1 MAKTGLSPMMQ
12 QYVNMKEEYKDA
24 ILFYRLGD
32 FYEMFF
38 DDAILASKELD
49 ITLTGRDCGL
59 EERAPMCGVPFHS
72 VDGYIARLV
81 SKGHKVAICEQFKN
95 ENSKEVSERK
105 VVRIITPG
113 TVTEPGMLDEAKNSY
128 ILAINQIEKEITLC
142 FADISTGE
150 IYISDEHEISD
161 PHFVN
166 EITRFSPKE
175 IYIKQELKNNL
186 LIKNYVSMTN
196 ECTLSVCFNE
206 KTDNDYIEIVNNHL
220 KEDKLHGT
228 NKKQIICFGFLLD
241 YLHRTQLCDLKHL
254 TDISLLG
261 NRQYMELD
269 SFTWRNLELTETM
282 RSKEKKGSLLGLLDK
297 TETPMGARLLRRFL
311 EKPLTNVE
319 DINKRLESVR
329 TFTQNIFETGE
340 ISANLKYVKDTERLI
355 SKVVYDTIT
364 PRDIRSLI
372 ASLKVLPQIKH
383 NLQDIKD
390 NSSLLSFIYDEIGD
404 HQELADHL
412 DRAIKDTPPAITRE
426 GDFIKDGYNDRID
439 ELRALRD
446 NSAAVLAQME
456 ADEKEKTGIK
466 NLRFSYNKVFG
477 YYIEVTNSYLNLV
490 PDNYIRKQ
498 TLVNAE
504 RFITSELKEL
514 ESKLLSAGDE
524 IVSLELSLYE
534 KIKEL
539 LRENTETIKRTST
552 AIAYLDVL
560 VSFAEI
566 AQKQNYCEPTVNYGN
581 ILDIKNG
588 RHPVIESILKNE
600 VFIPNDV
607 YLDTYENRSALITG
621 PNMAGK
627 STYMRQTALITIMAQ
642 IGSFVPASSAV
653 IGIVDKIFTRVGASD
668 DLASGQSTFM
678 VEMNEV
684 AYILDNATSKS
695 LLIFDEIGRG
705 TSTYDGMSI
714 ARAVLEHVTEKIKAR
729 TMFSTHYH
737 ELTRLEGELIGL
749 KNYNIAAK
757 KKGQDIL
764 FLRKILRGGTDDS
777 YGIDVARL
785 AGVSNDVIKRAE
797 KILQTLESDSPQIT
811 KNKTVDDFQ
820 LALQP
825 LENDEIIEEL
835 KKTDVT
841 VLTPLEAMNVLYRL
855 SEKAKNA
862 EIK

>member
-59 EERAPMCGVPFHS
+59 DERAPMCGVPFHS

-81 SKGHKVAICEQFKN
+81 AKGHKVAICEQFKN
-95 ENSKEVSERK
+95 ADSKEVSERK

-128 ILAINQIEKEITLC
+128 ILAINQIEKDITLC

-150 IYISDEHEISD
+150 ICISDEYEVSD

-196 ECTLSVCFNE
+196 ECTLSICSNE
-206 KTDNDYIEIVNNHL
+206 RSDDEYAEIVMNHPSN
-220 KEDKLHGT
+220 EKLHGT
-228 NKKQIICFGFLLD
+228 NRKQIVCFGFLLD

-254 TDISLLG
+254 TNISLLG

-319 DINKRLESVR
+319 DINKRLEAVR

-340 ISANLKYVKDTERLI
+340 IASNLKYVKDTERLI
-355 SKVVYDTIT
+355 SKVVYDTVN
-364 PRDIRSLI
+364 PRDIRSLV
-372 ASLKVLPQIKH
+372 ASLKALPMIKQ
-383 NLQDIKD
+383 NLETIKD
-390 NSSLLSFIYDEIGD
+390 SSSLLSFIYDEIGD
-404 HQELADHL
+404 HEALADHL
-412 DRAIKDTPPAITRE
+412 DSAIKDTPPAITRE
-426 GDFIKDGYNDRID
+426 GDFIKDDYNERVD

-456 ADEKEKTGIK
+456 ANEKEKTGIK

-477 YYIEVTNSYLNLV
+477 YYIEVTKSYLDLV
-490 PDNYIRKQ
+490 PDYYIRKQ

-504 RFITSELKEL
+504 RFITPELKEL
-514 ESKLLSAGDE
+514 EAKLLSAGDE
-524 IVSLELSLYE
+524 IIALELDLFE
-534 KIKEL
+534 KIKTL
-539 LRENTETIKRTST
+539 LRENTEEIKRTST

-560 VSFAEI
+560 VSFAET

-600 VFIPNDV
+600 VFVPNDT
-607 YLDTYENRSALITG
+607 YLDTFENRSALITG

-653 IGIVDKIFTRVGASD
+653 IGVVDKIFTRVGASD

-737 ELTRLEGELIGL
+737 ELTRLEGELVGL

-757 KKGQDIL
+757 KKGKDIL

-785 AGVSNDVIKRAE
+785 AGVSNEVIKRAE
-797 KILQTLESDSPQIT
+797 KILQSLESEAPKAT
-811 KNKTVDDFQ
+811 VKNTSENFQ

-825 LENDEIIEEL
+825 LENDEILEEL
-835 KKTDVT
+835 KRTDVT
-841 VLTPLEAMNVLYRL
+841 VLTPLEAMNVLYKL

>member
-150 IYISDEHEISD
+150 IYISDEYEISD

-311 EKPLTNVE
+311 EKPLTNIE

-404 HQELADHL
+404 HQEIADHL
-412 DRAIKDTPPAITRE
+412 DRAIKDAPPAITRE

-600 VFIPNDV
+600 VFVPNDV

-642 IGSFVPASSAV
+642 IGSFVPASSAI
-653 IGIVDKIFTRVGASD
+653 IGVVDKIFTRVGASD

-797 KILQTLESDSPQIT
+797 KILQTLESDSPKIT

>member
-1 MAKTGLSPMMQ
+1 MMQ

-150 IYISDEHEISD
+150 IYISDEYEISD

-206 KTDNDYIEIVNNHL
+206 KTDNDYIEIVYNHL

-600 VFIPNDV
+600 VFVPNDV

>member
-1 MAKTGLSPMMQ
+1 MMQ

-150 IYISDEHEISD
+150 IYISDEYEISD

-206 KTDNDYIEIVNNHL
+206 KTDNDYIEIVYNHL

-600 VFIPNDV
+600 VFVPNDV

-811 KNKTVDDFQ
+811 KNKTVVDFQ

>member
-150 IYISDEHEISD
+150 IYISDEYEISD

-581 ILDIKNG
+581 VLDIKNG

-600 VFIPNDV
+600 VFVPNDV

>member
-1 MAKTGLSPMMQ
+1 MAKKGLSPMMQ
-12 QYVNMKEEYKDA
+12 QYVNMKEQYKDA

-59 EERAPMCGVPFHS
+59 EERAPMCGIPFHS
-72 VDGYIARLV
+72 VDGYISRLV
-81 SKGHKVAICEQFKN
+81 SKGYKVAICEQFKN
-95 ENSKEVSERK
+95 SDTKEVSERK

-128 ILAINQIEKEITLC
+128 ILAINQAEKELTLC

-150 IYISDEHEISD
+150 IYISEEYEITD
-161 PHFVN
+161 PHFIN

-175 IYIKQELKNNL
+175 IYIKAELKDNL
-186 LIKNYVSMTN
+186 LIKNYISRTSD
-196 ECTLSVCFNE
+196 CIISVCNQE
-206 KTDNDYIEIVNNHL
+206 LSKSEYLEIVNDHMGDEVIAGA
-220 KEDKLHGT
+220 KEYQLV
-228 NKKQIICFGFLLD
+228 CFGFLLD
-241 YLHRTQLCDLKHL
+241 YLHKTQLCELKHL
-254 TDISLLG
+254 TNIVLLG
-261 NRQYMELD
+261 NKQYMELD

-282 RSKEKKGSLLGLLDK
+282 RTKEKKGSLLGLIDK
-297 TETPMGARLLRRFL
+297 TQTPMGARLLRRFL

-329 TFTQNIFETGE
+329 ILTQSTLELGE
-340 ISANLKYVKDTERLI
+340 ISEKLKYVRDTERLI
-355 SKVVYDTIT
+355 SKVIYDTIN
-364 PRDIRSLI
+364 PRDVRSLI
-372 ASLKVLPQIKH
+372 ESLKAVPLIKQH
-383 NLQDIKD
+383 LATIKD
-390 NSSLLSFIYDEIGD
+390 KSSLLSFIYEEIED
-404 HQELADHL
+404 HAELVRDL
-412 DRAIKDTPPAITRE
+412 DSAIMKEPPVVTRDGE
-426 GDFIKDGYNDRID
+426 FINDDYHSRVK
-439 ELRALRD
+439 ELRTLKN
-446 NSAAVLAQME
+446 NSAEVLAKME
-456 ADEKEKTGIK
+456 ADEKERTGIK
-466 NLRFSYNKVFG
+466 NLRIRYNKVFG
-477 YYIEVTNSYLNLV
+477 YYIEVTQSYLNSV
-490 PDNYIRKQ
+490 PENYMRKQ

-504 RFITSELKEL
+504 RFITPELKDL
-514 ESKLLSAGDE
+514 EVKLLSAGE
-524 IVSLELSLYE
+524 ELIALELE
-534 KIKEL
+534 IFEEL
-539 LRENTETIKRTST
+539 KAKLRNCTESVKKTST

-560 VSFAEI
+560 VCFAQV
-566 AQKQNYCEPTVNYGN
+566 ALKHNYCEPIVDSGN
-581 ILDIKNG
+581 ILNIKNG
-588 RHPVIESILKNE
+588 RHPVIESLLRKEIF
-600 VFIPNDV
+600 VPNDT
-607 YLDTYENRSALITG
+607 YLDTFENRSALITG

-653 IGIVDKIFTRVGASD
+653 IGVVDKIFTRVGASD

-684 AYILDNATSKS
+684 AYILNNATGRS

-737 ELTRLEGELIGL
+737 ELTKLEKDLPGL

-757 KKGQDIL
+757 KKGTDIL

-785 AGVSNDVIKRAE
+785 AGVSEVVIKRAE
-797 KILQTLESDSPQIT
+797 KILKSLEAGKLDHTAKNDS
-811 KNKTVDDFQ
+811 NDFQ
-820 LALQP
+820 MSLQP

-841 VLTPLEAMNVLYRL
+841 VLTPLEAMNLLYRL

-862 EIK
+862 EV

>member
-150 IYISDEHEISD
+150 IYISDEYEISD

-282 RSKEKKGSLLGLLDK
+282 RSKEKKGSLLGLLDR

-588 RHPVIESILKNE
+588 RHPVIESLLKNE
-600 VFIPNDV
+600 VFVPNDV
-607 YLDTYENRSALITG
+607 YLDTYENRSVLITG

-855 SEKAKNA
+855 TEKAKNA

>member
-150 IYISDEHEISD
+150 IYISDEYEISD

-206 KTDNDYIEIVNNHL
+206 KTDNDYIEIVYNHL

-600 VFIPNDV
+600 VFVPNDV

>member
-1 MAKTGLSPMMQ
+1 
-12 QYVNMKEEYKDA
+12 MKEQYKDS

-72 VDGYIARLV
+72 VDGYISRLV
-81 SKGHKVAICEQFKN
+81 AKGHKVAICEQFKN
-95 ENSKEVSERK
+95 TDTKEVSERR

-128 ILAINQIEKEITLC
+128 ILAIDQADKELTLC

-150 IYISDEHEISD
+150 VYISDKYDVTD
-161 PHFVN
+161 PHFIN

-175 IYIKQELKNNL
+175 IYIKSELKDNL
-186 LIKNYVSMTN
+186 LIKGYISRSTD
-196 ECTLSVCFNE
+196 CILSVCNQE
-206 KTDNDYIEIVNNHL
+206 LSESEYLEIVKNHMGDDIIPGV
-220 KEDKLHGT
+220 K
-228 NKKQIICFGFLLD
+228 NCQIICFGFLLD
-241 YLHRTQLCDLKHL
+241 YLHKTQLCDLKHL
-254 TDISLLG
+254 TNISLIG
-261 NRQYMELD
+261 SKQYMELD

-282 RSKEKKGSLLGLLDK
+282 RSKEKKGSLLGLIDK
-297 TETPMGARLLRRFL
+297 TQTPMGARLLRRFL
-311 EKPLTNVE
+311 EKPLTNVD
-319 DINKRLESVR
+319 DINKRLEAVR
-329 TFTQNIFETGE
+329 VFTQSILETGE
-340 ISANLKYVKDTERLI
+340 ITSNLKFVRDTERLI
-355 SKVVYDTIT
+355 SKVVYDTIN
-364 PRDIRSLI
+364 PRDVRSLVE
-372 ASLKVLPQIKH
+372 SLKAVPLIKQH
-383 NLQDIKD
+383 LESIKSK
-390 NSSLLSFIYDEIGD
+390 SSLISFIYDEIED
-404 HQELADHL
+404 HNDLVDDL
-412 DRAIKDTPPAITRE
+412 DSAIFEDASIVTRDGE
-426 GDFIKDGYNDRID
+426 FIKNGYNDRVD
-439 ELRALRD
+439 ELRTLRD
-446 NSAAVLAQME
+446 NSAAVIARME
-456 ADEKEKTGIK
+456 AEEKERTGIK
-466 NLRFSYNKVFG
+466 NLRIRYNKVFG
-477 YYIEVTNSYLNLV
+477 YYIEVTQSYLNSV
-490 PDNYIRKQ
+490 PENYMRKQ

-504 RFITSELKEL
+504 RFITPELKDL
-514 ESKLLSAGDE
+514 ETKLLTAAE
-524 IVSLELSLYE
+524 ELVTLELKIFE
-534 KIKEL
+534 EIKEK
-539 LRENTETIKRTST
+539 LRKCTETIKKTST

-560 VSFAEI
+560 VCFAQV
-566 AQKQNYCEPTVNYGN
+566 ALKHNYCEPVVNDGN
-581 ILDIKNG
+581 VLNIKNG
-588 RHPVIESILKNE
+588 RHPVIESLLRKE
-600 VFIPNDV
+600 VFVPNDT

-653 IGIVDKIFTRVGASD
+653 IGVVDKIFTRVGASD

-684 AYILDNATSKS
+684 AYILDNATAKS

-737 ELTRLEGELIGL
+737 ELTKLEHELPGL

-757 KKGQDIL
+757 KKGKDIL

-785 AGVSNDVIKRAE
+785 AGVTDVVIKRAE
-797 KILQTLESDSPQIT
+797 KILESLEKGNPKSSVD
-811 KNKTVDDFQ
+811 TVAQDFQ
-820 LALQP
+820 LSLQP

-841 VLTPLEAMNVLYRL
+841 VLTPLEAMNVLYKL

-862 EIK
+862 ELK